1 MRPFCPTRMLYDLKI
16 LMSMDCS
23 LKLNLTLFGNMN
35 VKCYLIV
42 LHVDPSILAEVF
54 LTRVVR
60 FSKESSYSI
69 GM

>member
-16 LMSMDCS
+16 LMNMDCS

-35 VKCYLIV
+35 VKCYRIV
-42 LHVDPSILAEVF
+42 LLVDPSILAEVF